1 MKPVSDWQTLL
12 FVPVGATRHLD
23 SAIRHR
29 PDAIILDLEDAIPAA
44 AKTEA
49 RARLAQDQARIAAA
63 GLACVVR
70 VNGDLPEMVAD
81 LAALDRSFVAALLL
95 PKVETP
101 RPILNAGD
109 LTGRAVPLIAL
120 VESPAALPALSRLAA
135 QPGLAGLMLGSEDYA
150 ACLGIDPEAG
160 GLEIPAAQIAA
171 AAAARGLLAIGFPG
185 SIANFRDLDRYA
197 RNLQRGRALG
207 FGAVAAI
214 HPAQL
219 PVIRACLAPTPDE
232 VDWAGRVLAALPEQG
247 GVTALDGAMVDAPV
261 LARAQR
267 ILARSRG

>member
-1 MKPVSDWQTLL
+1 MKPVRDWQTLL
-12 FVPVGATRHLD
+12 FVPVGAARHLD

-29 PDAIILDLEDAIPAA
+29 PDAIILDLEDAIPPA
-44 AKTEA
+44 AKAEA
-49 RARLAQDQARIAAA
+49 RQRLAQDQAQIAAA
-63 GLACVVR
+63 GLACVLR
-70 VNGDLPEMVAD
+70 VNGDLPDMVAD
-81 LAALDRSFVAALLL
+81 LAALDRASVAALLL

-109 LTGRAVPLIAL
+109 LTARTVPIIAL
-120 VESPAALPALSRLAA
+120 VETPAALPDLPRLAG
-135 QPGLAGLMLGSEDYA
+135 QPGLAGLMLGSEDYS

-160 GLEIPAAQIAA
+160 GLDMPAAQIAA
-171 AAAARGLLAIGFPG
+171 AAAAGGLLAIGFPG

-219 PVIRACLAPTPDE
+219 PVIRDCLAPTAAE
-232 VDWAGRVLAALPEQG
+232 VDWAGRVLAALPETA
-247 GVTALDGAMVDAPV
+247 GVAALDGAMVDAPV
-261 LARAQR
+261 LARARR
-267 ILARSRG
+267 ILARALG